1 MHPRLVL
8 LALAIGPLHALR
20 GQAATPAP
28 YESIVTERD
37 LMIPTRDGA
46 RMATDIYRP
55 ARNGVAV
62 NERFPV
68 LLQRTPY
75 ARSAV
80 AGEAEYFAQYGYVVA
95 VQNLRGRFTSE
106 GTFLKVQPA
115 DATDGYDVIEWL
127 AKQPC
132 SNGQVG
138 MWGFGF

>member
-1 MHPRLVL
+1 MTMRATVPARRFCPTRRRRPPVKGRPLPPVRLMHPRLVL

-80 AGEAEYFAQYGYVVA
+80 AGEAEYFAQHGYVVEI
-95 VQNLRGRFTSE
+95 GRASWRE
-106 GTFLKVQPA
+106 RV
-115 DATDGYDVIEWL
+115 
-127 AKQPC
+127 
-132 SNGQVG
+132 
-138 MWGFGF
+138 